1 MRTAQSTDY
10 LSGLAQR
17 LALGTLRL
25 PAGLRAAE
33 AGAIVAAQRPDGG
46 YAGRRGGSDLYYTSF
61 GLRAA
66 ALLGVTDTRLWG
78 RAARYAASLP
88 PAADVV
94 ECYCRLQ
101 VRRLLDE
108 RGGCGCA
115 RNDAQWL
122 AVLERRHG
130 VYDDFLS
137 ALCCQMLGV
146 EFAGAGLDQAR
157 QAVAG
162 AGTNQ
167 AAAAVG
173 LLAMSGELDGTTAA
187 RTAGYLASMQRPEGG
202 FAANEGAPA
211 DLLST
216 FTALVALSDLGALGR
231 VKLAPVARFA
241 RSLHAPDGGF
251 RGGADDDAVDVEYTY
266 YGLGTLAL
274 LSWVAARNE
283 QNA

>member
-1 MRTAQSTDY
+1 MRTAQTTDY
-10 LSGLAQR
+10 MAGLAQR
-17 LALGTLRL
+17 LALGMLRL
-25 PAGLRAAE
+25 PAGLRGAE
-33 AGAIVAAQRPDGG
+33 AGRIVAAQQADGG

-88 PAADVV
+88 PPGDVV

-115 RNDAQWL
+115 RDDAALL
-122 AVLERRHG
+122 AVLDRRRG
-130 VYDDFLS
+130 VYDDFLG

-146 EFAGAGLDQAR
+146 EFAGADLDRAR
-157 QAVAG
+157 QAAAG
-162 AGTNQ
+162 SGTNQ
-167 AAAAVG
+167 AAAAIG
-173 LLAMSGELDGTTAA
+173 LLAMSDALDEATAVRA
-187 RTAGYLASMQRPEGG
+187 AGYLASVQRLEGG

-231 VKLAPVARFA
+231 VRLAPVARYA

-251 RGGADDDAVDVEYTY
+251 RGSADDDAVDVEYTY

-274 LSWVAARNE
+274 LSWVAARNGH
-283 QNA
+283 NA